1 MRPRRGDKTSRRI
14 VQTSGRYLG
23 MGLSILIDLLN
34 PERIIIGG
42 IYSRNRD
49 LLQPIVQ
56 KIIQKEALARSQSVC
71 RIVPSGL
78 GEKIGDVASLS
89 VAVMDEW
96 EA

>member
-1 MRPRRGDKTSRRI
+1 
-14 VQTSGRYLG
+14 

-42 IYSRNRD
+42 IYSRNED
-49 LLQPIVQ
+49 LLFPSLQRTIR
-56 KIIQKEALARSQSVC
+56 KEALSRSRSVC

-89 VAVMDEW
+89 VAVMDEL
-96 EA
+96 EK